1 MNKKKTMLG
10 LGIAVVLVAVMVAVW
25 VFFGAKPTEGNKKTG
40 EGDRQVASSESVD
53 GNQQADGDESAEG
66 SKSITIEVVDSKKKS
81 VTYELQTDAE
91 YLKEAMEEVEELS
104 FKMESGMVIVINGER
119 AVWSEDGSYWSIY
132 VNGEYGLHGIDTQ
145 IVEDGDAFKFEY
157 TK

>member
-25 VFFGAKPTEGNKKTG
+25 VFFGMKPTEGNKKTG
-40 EGDRQVASSESVD
+40 EGDRQVAGSESV
-53 GNQQADGDESAEG
+53 DGDESAEG

-132 VNGEYGLHGIDTQ
+132 VNGEYGQHGADTQ
-145 IVEDGDAFKFEY
+145 IVEDEDAFKFEY